1 MATAILAGGSGLV
14 GGCVLRELLA
24 DPAFTRVVA
33 VGRRRLGVEHPKLVQ
48 VIAEFDALDQLD
60 RPLQGDV
67 AFCCLGTTIKRAGSP
82 AAFRAVDHGAVV
94 AFAWAVQRGG
104 VRSFFTV
111 SALGANAGSRVFYNR
126 VKGETEEALR
136 VLGFA
141 RLAVFRPGLLR
152 GPRAEFRLGER
163 IGAVVLGAVEPLLRG
178 RWRKYR
184 AISAATVAR
193 AMVRGAIDRQF
204 APTVPIESDQIAEL
218 GR

>member
-1 MATAILAGGSGLV
+1 M
-14 GGCVLRELLA
+14 LRELLA

-67 AFCCLGTTIKRAGSP
+67 AFCCLGTTLKRAG
-82 AAFRAVDHGAVV
+82 AAEAFRAVDHGAVL
-94 AFAWAVQRGG
+94 AFAWAVQCGG

-111 SALGANAGSRVFYNR
+111 SALGADAGSRVFYNR

-141 RLAVFRPGLLR
+141 RLAIFRPGLLR
-152 GPRAEFRLGER
+152 GPRAEFRLGEK
-163 IGAVVLGAVEPLLRG
+163 IGAVVLGAVGPLLRG

-184 AISAATVAR
+184 SISAATVAR
-193 AMVRGAIDRQF
+193 AMVRGAVDRRF
-204 APTVPIESDQIAEL
+204 APSVPIESDQIAEL